1 MGSIQGLIMTRA
13 FRIPLLIFALWNA
26 AATASG
32 GEVRATWIA
41 RDGLNSKE
49 TLALAMDRAASN
61 HFNVVFVNAWSRGYP
76 LWRSQVFSNETG
88 LAIDPTYSSRDIMA
102 EAVAEGHRNGLQV
115 MAWFEYGFVGGW
127 TGYLPGSSGKGRI
140 FDAHP
145 DWVARQ
151 QNGTEID
158 GSSFYWMTHTRPE
171 VQTFLIRLATELAA
185 NYDLD
190 GIELDRIRYPN
201 LAYGYDDYTKSLY
214 ASEHGGNQP
223 PATNNSAWIRWRADK
238 LNLFHAAAYD
248 WIKELYPRFVVANA
262 PSAYSSSQYSAY
274 NSFCQDWVWWVN
286 NDKVDSIELQS
297 YVSAASS
304 FSNILSFVATQVP
317 DVKRITPSFALRPN
331 SAWIAY
337 PETLK
342 FVDTARTGG
351 FGGQSVWYYTDL
363 STSNYFPNF
372 QTNRYQTPV
381 APDLWP
387 ADWRTHRALVMVTN
401 TADAVRAGNWI
412 QSANAGFSGPSF
424 YANAGTPATLDYFL
438 EVPTNGIYEVYAYQV
453 ISTSR
458 AINAPWTV
466 FDALGGTVT
475 NLVDQTQSANSR
487 WYKLG
492 DVLLA
497 PGRQRVVQLSNH
509 GIAAGKQVGADAV
522 MISLHRRL
530 SETPV
535 IAGATATTNH
545 NIAVALR
552 GNVGQRFQMQASTN
566 LLDWTTQTTITITNF
581 PTVWSDPNTSSVPAQ
596 FYRAALAP

>member
-1 MGSIQGLIMTRA
+1 MTCA
-13 FRIPLLIFALWNA
+13 LRIPLLILALWKA
-26 AATASG
+26 ADAASG

-41 RDGLNSKE
+41 RDGLTSKE
-49 TLALAMDRAASN
+49 SLASAMDRAASN

-102 EAVAEGHRNGLQV
+102 EAVAEGHRNGLHV
-115 MAWFEYGFVGGW
+115 LAWFEYGFVGGW
-127 TGYLPGSSGKGRI
+127 TGYLPGSSGKGKV

-171 VQTFLIRLATELAA
+171 VQSFLIRLAGELAA

-190 GIELDRIRYPN
+190 GIELDRIRYSSLN
-201 LAYGYDDYTKSLY
+201 YGYDDFTKSLY
-214 ASEHGGNQP
+214 AAEHGGQQP
-223 PATNNSAWIRWRADK
+223 PTKTDDPAWIRWRADK
-238 LNLFHAAAYD
+238 LNQFHAAAYD
-248 WIKELYPRFVVANA
+248 GIKDLYPRFAVANA

-286 NDKVDSIELQS
+286 NGKVDSIELQS
-297 YVSAASS
+297 YVSTASS
-304 FSNILSFVATQVP
+304 FSNILNFVATQVS
-317 DVKRITPSFALRPN
+317 DVKRINPSFALRPN
-331 SAWIAY
+331 SVWIAY

-342 FVDTARTGG
+342 FVDTARADG

-363 STSNYFPNF
+363 TVSNYFPNF
-372 QTNRYQTPV
+372 QMNRYQTPV
-381 APDLWP
+381 EPELWP
-387 ADWRTHRALVMVTN
+387 GQWRAHRALVMITN
-401 TADAVRAGNWI
+401 TADAVRTGSWI
-412 QSANAGFSGPSF
+412 QSANAGFSGPSL
-424 YANAGTPATLDYFL
+424 YATAGTPATVDYFL
-438 EVPTNGIYEVYAYQV
+438 DVPTNGIYEVYAYQV
-453 ISTSR
+453 ISSSR
-458 AINAPWTV
+458 ATNAPWKV

-475 NLVDQTQSANSR
+475 NGVNQTQSANSR

-497 PGRQRVVQLSNH
+497 PGRQRVVQLSNQ
-509 GIAAGKQVGADAV
+509 GIAAGKQVSADAV

-530 SETPV
+530 SEPPV
-535 IAGATATTNH
+535 IAGASTTTNH
-545 NIAVALR
+545 HIAIALR
-552 GNVGQRFQMQASTN
+552 GNVGQRFLVQASTN
-566 LLDWTTQTTITITNF
+566 LLDWTTRANLTITNS